1 MPKKQKN
8 THTKHQSDRI
18 YKGQSHLFSAYPNV
32 TYIRYILV
40 PFSACIPLSPTFYD
54 QRGTQNTH
62 TTNVISGKTN
72 IRQKQTYWSPCKRN
86 KTKTPKHY
94 RHITKSIQTR
104 GTRWSRRPP
113 PPLPPPEWVPYPIP
127 RRCLFLADAT
137 QLACRRTHAP
147 FGRGCRRAD
156 LILIE
161 LHEKKIPHKVH
172 VVFVLKSA
180 KAALKGLKEYTF
192 PSTN

>member
-18 YKGQSHLFSAYPNV
+18 YKGHSHLFSAYPNV

-113 PPLPPPEWVPYPIP
+113 PPPPPSRVGPLPHP
-127 RRCLFLADAT
+127 SQMPLFSGRNTTSLP
-137 QLACRRTHAP
+137 THPCP
-147 FGRGCRRAD
+147 FW
-156 LILIE
+156 E
-161 LHEKKIPHKVH
+161 
-172 VVFVLKSA
+172 
-180 KAALKGLKEYTF
+180 GL
-192 PSTN
+192 PQG